1 MSTNTARTN
10 KKNNAPAARV
20 EATPATDGPTP
31 AAPAPVESAATTE
44 PSAPG
49 PVAYQPE
56 PCPAGADAA
65 TWTAMQ
71 QIKAIVHSAGPAG
84 ADALVWAVGNNLTAR
99 AKVEGARSDAAPN
112 ADTIRA
118 VLERATY
125 AQMDDAIS
133 AVTDARRATIG
144 AALTAA
150 TLRGYLPPNDVTG
163 PLVRAVNPFRAAGA
177 SEYDPDGEE
186 IRSALLTAYAVADRS
201 GPEVKAMGLPADVTA
216 ILPVIT
222 AETNAA
228 AKVRAFAV
236 RGADAGFK
244 GLPPVLSLIV
254 RAMEAAALIAD
265 SETAR
270 AISTR
275 KAITK
280 AGGRA
285 MAAAK

>member
-1 MSTNTARTN
+1 MSTNTATARTN
-10 KKNNAPAARV
+10 KKNSTAAAARTESEPAA
-20 EATPATDGPTP
+20 AGPNPAP
-31 AAPAPVESAATTE
+31 AAPAAPTE

-56 PCPAGADAA
+56 PCPAGADAD
-65 TWTAMQ
+65 TWAAMQ
-71 QIKAIVHSAGPAG
+71 QIKAIVHGAGPGG
-84 ADALVWAVGNNLTAR
+84 ADALAWAVGNNLTAR
-99 AKVEGARSDAAPN
+99 AKVESARSDAAPN
-112 ADTIRA
+112 ADTVRA

-133 AVTDARRATIG
+133 AITDARRATIG

-150 TLRGYLPPNDVTG
+150 TLRGYLPPNDVSG
-163 PLVRAVNPFRAAGA
+163 PLVRAVNPFRAAGP
-177 SEYDPDGEE
+177 SEFNPDGED

-222 AETNAA
+222 AETTAA
-228 AKVRAFAV
+228 AKVRGFAV

-285 MAAAK
+285 MATAK